1 MNFQHQAHEE
11 IYKKVGAYLK
21 EVFGEMVHT
30 RADHP
35 SYVVPMGSTFANVNV
50 YPWGETDATV
60 NVRAWVVMG
69 AEMTPELMH
78 YLLRQND
85 DFRFGGFGLDKE
97 NDIFFEHTIVGST
110 LDKEELKASVLAVVG
125 TADRYDDEIQ
135 RKWGGRK
142 AMDKS

>member
-1 MNFQHQAHEE
+1 MNFQHANHEE
-11 IYKKVGAYLK
+11 IYKKTGTYLR
-21 EVFGEMVHT
+21 EVFGEMVHA
-30 RADHP
+30 RAEFP

-50 YPWGETDATV
+50 YPWGDNDATV

-69 AEMTPELMH
+69 ADMTPELMH

-85 DFRFGGFGLDKE
+85 DFRFGAFGLDKE

-135 RKWGGRK
+135 RKWGGRR

>member
-11 IYKKVGAYLK
+11 VYNKVGSYLK

-30 RADHP
+30 RADFP
-35 SYVVPMGSTFANVNV
+35 SYVVPMGSAFANVNV
-50 YPWGETDATV
+50 YPWGDTDATV

-125 TADRYDDEIQ
+125 TSDRYDDEIQ
-135 RKWGGRK
+135 RKWGGRR
-142 AMDKS
+142 ATDKS